1 MAFNHYSRNG
11 TDNDS
16 GNGRRSKQQRYD
28 DARDD
33 DRYSRSRN
41 HGRHRYDDSYHRR
54 PAYASR
60 DDEVTHSSRRDRNR
74 SRSPFRAEKDG
85 RDKGEPQHHDSS
97 KFNSDGFRVRN
108 SKSKSGP
115 NTHGDTRPT
124 EHGNSGR
131 NGHSGYSASR
141 KATTMEKDRR
151 AGVKDGQN
159 VSSATES
166 ARNRYVTLPSW
177 PLSRAASCQFRID
190 TACNSDTKTE
200 TAAAAQPEYDDVI
213 EEVDEDAVIEARR
226 KHRAEIKARLAMQI
240 GSASTPATPDVQ
252 TPQTDIPTPRE
263 AHFGQFTPHVHM
275 PYVLTSKLAP
285 SLETSP
291 TSPAEISTPGSAAF
305 LLVQPPTVPEGADA
319 HLAATPGSNENA
331 PEGGVEDGD
340 ERYRRLEA
348 LAAKDTVDSP
358 SSSQDDQDPNDQ
370 GIPSQDGSSKDV
382 DMFADDDDDSDMDMF
397 ADPPEKQGK
406 QGKPTKPTRS
416 RKLAASEMQDDWDDA
431 EGFYKTIQREQLND
445 RYDVLEPIGKGMF
458 ASVVRALDEHTGNL
472 VAIKITRNNDMMKK
486 AGQREIRALTK
497 VNNFE
502 TDLHAKFLQEHP
514 NATHKPESTHV
525 IRMLGSF
532 THKKHLCIVFESMQ
546 RNMRDNLKKF
556 GLGKGLEIK
565 NVRYYCYQMFRGLR
579 LLKECDLLHTDLKPD
594 NILAGT
600 DGFPL
605 KIADLGSSI
614 HVADAEITAEIA
626 SRFYRPPEV
635 IIGIKAGF
643 PLDMWSMACTLFE
656 LFSGDFLFPG
666 DSNCHMLKLIQE
678 CRGKISKKVLR
689 RGQPDM
695 ISEFFD
701 DHLESFLDVTHLPGG
716 RVDMKHIAF
725 SSTAVV
731 GRDIKGRLLAANN
744 KKKIAAGAV
753 AAEHGELM
761 QFADLLDKCLKLDP
775 DERFT
780 PGQAL
785 NHPFLKPLFD
795 NHNNV
800 KDKNLNLDA
809 EERSKKSYAKPFLKP
824 SFVSRNSNKKPF
836 KK

>member
-11 TDNDS
+11 NDNS
-16 GNGRRSKQQRYD
+16 NGRRSKQQRYD

-33 DRYSRSRN
+33 DRYDRSRH
-41 HGRHRYDDSYHRR
+41 HGRHRYDDSYRR
-54 PAYASR
+54 PTYTAR
-60 DDEVTHSSRRDRNR
+60 DDEMSYSSRPRDRNR

-85 RDKGEPQHHDSS
+85 RDKGEPQHHDPS
-97 KFNSDGFRVRN
+97 KFNSDGSRVRE

-115 NTHGDTRPT
+115 TTHGDSRPID
-124 EHGNSGR
+124 HGNSGR
-131 NGHSGYSASR
+131 NGHSGRSAAR
-141 KATTMEKDRR
+141 TATTMEKDRR
-151 AGVKDGQN
+151 NGIEDSQDL
-159 VSSATES
+159 SSATRG
-166 ARNRYVTLPSW
+166 ARNRYVTLPFSSVSQ
-177 PLSRAASCQFRID
+177 PASRHFGID
-190 TACNSDTKTE
+190 IACNSDTNT
-200 TAAAAQPEYDDVI
+200 TAAAASQPEYDDI
-213 EEVDEDAVIEARR
+213 AEEVDEDAEIEARR
-226 KHRAEIKARLAMQI
+226 KHRAEIKARLAMQL
-240 GSASTPATPDVQ
+240 GSVSTPATPDVQ
-252 TPQTDIPTPRE
+252 TPQADLATPRE
-263 AHFGQFTPHVHM
+263 ATFGQFTHHDHCSF
-275 PYVLTSKLAP
+275 VLIPKLAA

-305 LLVQPPTVPEGADA
+305 LLVQPPTVRDGADVNS
-319 HLAATPGSNENA
+319 AATPGPNDHA
-331 PEGGVEDGD
+331 PEGGVDDEA

-348 LAAKDTVDSP
+348 LAAKETVNSP
-358 SSSQDDQDPNDQ
+358 SSSQDGPDLNDQ
-370 GIPSQDGSSKDV
+370 GMPSQDVGSKD
-382 DMFADDDDDSDMDMF
+382 ADTSEDDDDSDMDMF
-397 ADPPEKQGK
+397 ADLPEKKGK
-406 QGKPTKPTRS
+406 QGKPSKPTRS

-458 ASVVRALDEHTGNL
+458 ASVVRALDEHTENL

-689 RGQPDM
+689 RGQIDM
-695 ISEFFD
+695 VSEFFD

-744 KKKIAAGAV
+744 KKKSAAGAV

-780 PGQAL
+780 PSQAL

-800 KDKNLNLDA
+800 KEKSLNFDA
-809 EERSKKSYAKPFLKP
+809 EERSKKAYAKPFFKP
-824 SFVSRNSNKKPF
+824 TFVNKNVHKKAF